1 MMTIAV
7 VMVIIG
13 LSGTIDA
20 IISRIK
26 SKNKTYNRNDDT
38 EPMG

>member
-13 LSGTIDA
+13 LAGTIDA
-20 IISRIK
+20 IIARF
-26 SKNKTYNRNDDT
+26 KNRTKNT
-38 EPMG
+38 EENEHQPLD